1 MTIKTRKLV
10 FLSLFAAMLCIVS
23 PFSLPIGVIP
33 ISLATFAMYIAASV
47 LGASGTISVLVYI
60 FIGAVGVP
68 VFSGGLGGIDRLV
81 GPTGGYIVG
90 FIPCTLIAGLIID
103 RFENRKIAYPIAMI
117 AGTAVL
123 GNNMVYYPHGQIR
136 NSVHARCGSYD
147 MRCAVSHW

>member
-81 GPTGGYIVG
+81 GPTGG
-90 FIPCTLIAGLIID
+90 
-103 RFENRKIAYPIAMI
+103 
-117 AGTAVL
+117 
-123 GNNMVYYPHGQIR
+123 
-136 NSVHARCGSYD
+136 
-147 MRCAVSHW
+147 